1 LGFHKTAEGVFAP
14 PGAGKD
20 VIRTIHSI
28 QRDSTVWQNGKKALG
43 TFFYPREWSMISGC
57 GSRSALTRHLTPSFS
72 PTPTV
77 VSWIRA
83 ITGTES

>member
-1 LGFHKTAEGVFAP
+1 LAK
-14 PGAGKD
+14 
-20 VIRTIHSI
+20 R
-28 QRDSTVWQNGKKALG
+28 KKALG